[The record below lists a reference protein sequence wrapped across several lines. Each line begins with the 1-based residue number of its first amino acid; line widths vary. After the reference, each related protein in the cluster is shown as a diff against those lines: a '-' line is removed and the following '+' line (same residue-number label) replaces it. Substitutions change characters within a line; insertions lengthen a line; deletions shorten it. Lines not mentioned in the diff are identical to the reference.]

1 MFYYII
7 FNLATLQKFFKNAKI
22 VGTITLNNGKRLYL
36 VAKGERFG
44 YAFQRISAHLFF
56 SFVFVF
62 IQKFLIP
69 KAEKDN
75 KL

>member
-1 MFYYII
+1 MYHHHIIHTLIHDTKYIKH
-7 FNLATLQKFFKNAKI
+7 L
-22 VGTITLNNGKRLYL
+22 TLNNGKQQYL
-36 VAKGERFG
+36 VAKGKRFG
-44 YAFQRISAHLFF
+44 YAYQRISAHLFF
-56 SFVFVF
+56 NFVFVF